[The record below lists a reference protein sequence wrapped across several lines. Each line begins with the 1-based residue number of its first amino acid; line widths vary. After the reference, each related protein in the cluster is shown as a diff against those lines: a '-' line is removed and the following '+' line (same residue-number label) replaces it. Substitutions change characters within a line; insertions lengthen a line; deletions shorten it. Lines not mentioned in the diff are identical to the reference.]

1 MAVNKNIRS
10 TKRFGA
16 RYGPRLRAKFG
27 EMEHLKRSST
37 KCPSCNKDNVKRIAV
52 GIWHCSTC
60 KRSFAG
66 KAFTFTKRKTLQQL
80 QEEIASREAMEAAAE
95 ARAAAKVEAAEE

>member
-1 MAVNKNIRS
+1 MVTSNTKSA
-10 TKRFGA
+10 KRFGA
-16 RYGPRLRAKFG
+16 RYGPRLRNKFG
-27 EMEHLKRSST
+27 EIEALKRSST
-37 KCPSCNKDNVKRIAV
+37 KCPNCNKNSVKRIAV

-60 KRSFAG
+60 RKSFAG

-80 QEEIASREAMEAAAE
+80 QEEIVAREAMEAAAE